1 MRIAMSAVLML
12 VLAACGGRSANPIAS
27 YQPGDEKRSC
37 DGLRM
42 EVATNEQEIAKLVPY
57 EDATGKNVALGVT
70 GFFLIVPLFFMDF
83 KDAEAIE
90 IRALR
95 KRNQWLRGVASKK
108 DCSLPPSKYKFEDEA
123 PAELKEGEQ
132 PKCSAVGGYEAYNKR
147 TGKVCML

>member
-1 MRIAMSAVLML
+1 MRIAICAALLL

-42 EVATNEQEIAKLVPY
+42 EVANNEQEIAKLLPY

-70 GFFLIVPLFFMDF
+70 GFFLIIPLFFMDF
-83 KDAEAIE
+83 KDAEEIE

-95 KRNQWLRGVASKK
+95 KRNQWLREVASNK
-108 DCSLPPSKYKFEDEA
+108 DCSLPPSKYKFQDKP
-123 PAELKEGEQ
+123 PAKIEEGVQ
-132 PKCSAVGGYEAYNKR
+132 PKCSDVGGYEAYNKR
-147 TGKVCML
+147 TGRVCIL